1 MAVGSTG
8 TLSSPGLGSGLDVN
22 SIVSKLVAA
31 ESKPLT
37 ALKEKE
43 AGVQAKISA
52 FGTLKSALATFQTAL
67 AAVTGARGIRGLTT
81 SIGDSAVAAVTA
93 GSTAVAG
100 SYALEVTQLAQAQK
114 VASVGFAG
122 TSAVVGSGT
131 LTFDF
136 GSFAGGTFTA
146 NPDAPSQTVTIG
158 AGANTLAG
166 IRDAVNAAGI
176 GVTANIVNDGSASG
190 AHLVFTSSASGAVNS
205 LRITA
210 ADNDGNH
217 LDAAGLSQLAYDPA
231 ATVGAGKNLV
241 EKVAA
246 QNALFTLD
254 GIAISKASNTV
265 TDVID
270 GVALKIQKTNVGAP
284 TTIALTPDDAGM
296 PAKVQAFVDAY
307 NALSASI
314 TKLTAYDAASGK
326 ASVLTG
332 NAAVRGIESQVRA
345 AVGSALSAAGLTL
358 TALWQA
364 GVSFKSGNQ
373 LAVDSTKL
381 DRAIGTDAAG
391 VARLFAAMGDHAD
404 EVVGRMLASDGAI
417 ATATDSA
424 NRRIKDLER
433 QQDAMELRLERIQA
447 RYLRQFQSLD
457 TLLSSMSATSTYLT
471 QQLANL
477 PGVTDNGK

>member
-8 TLSSPGLGSGLDVN
+8 TISSPGLGSGLDVN
-22 SIVSKLVAA
+22 AIVAKLVAA
-31 ESKPLT
+31 ESRPLT

-43 AGVQAKISA
+43 ASVKATISA

-67 AAVTGARGIRGLTT
+67 AALTGARGIRGLTT
-81 SIGDSAVAAVTA
+81 SVGDPAVASVTA

-100 SYALEVTQLAQAQK
+100 TYALEVSQLAQAQK
-114 VASVGFAG
+114 LASVGFAG
-122 TSAVVGSGT
+122 SAAVVGSGT
-131 LTFDF
+131 LTFEF
-136 GSFAGGTFTA
+136 GSFSGGTFTA
-146 NPDAPSQTVTIG
+146 NPNASSKTVTIG

-166 IRDAVNAAGI
+166 IRDAVNAAAI

-190 AHLVFTSSASGAVNS
+190 AHLVFTSSASGAVNG

-210 ADNDGNH
+210 TDDDGNH

-231 ATVGAGKNLV
+231 GAVGAGMNLI
-241 EKVAA
+241 ERVAA

-254 GIAISKASNTV
+254 GIAVSKASNTV

-270 GVALKIQKTNVGAP
+270 GVALKLQKTNAGAP

-296 PAKVQAFVDAY
+296 AAKVQTFVDAY
-307 NALSASI
+307 NALSAAI
-314 TKLTAYDAASGK
+314 TKLTAYDAATGK
-326 ASVLTG
+326 ASTLTG
-332 NAAVRGIESQVRA
+332 NGTARSIESQVRA
-345 AVGSALSAAGLTL
+345 AVGSALSASGLTL

-364 GVSFKSGNQ
+364 GVTFKSGNQ

-381 DRAIGTDAAG
+381 DRAIGSDAAG
-391 VARLFAAMGDHAD
+391 VARLFAAMGAKSD
-404 EVVGRMLASDGAI
+404 EVVGRVLAGDGAI
-417 ATATDSA
+417 ATATDGA
-424 NRRIKDLER
+424 NRRIRDLER

-447 RYLRQFQSLD
+447 RYLKQFQSLD

-471 QQLANL
+471 TQLANL
-477 PGVTDNGK
+477 PGVSDNSK